1 MTPKNF
7 SESYMIHRIIIF
19 LSLSFSMLGMVL
31 YIIGTHDTS
40 EIPVLIMVR
49 PSNITN
55 TSNKYRAAK
64 KDDLTSFVEAR
75 LQL

>member
-19 LSLSFSMLGMVL
+19 LSVFL
-31 YIIGTHDTS
+31 YVKNGFVHNRDMILQKLMTS
-40 EIPVLIMVR
+40 NSHKT
-49 PSNITN
+49 SNITN
-55 TSNKYRAAK
+55 ISNKYRAVE
-64 KDDLTSFVEAR
+64 KDDLTSFVEMR

>member
-19 LSLSFSMLGMVL
+19 LSVFL
-31 YIIGTHDTS
+31 YVKNGFVHNRDMILQKLMTS
-40 EIPVLIMVR
+40 NSHKT
-49 PSNITN
+49 SNITN
-55 TSNKYRAAK
+55 ISNKYRAAE
-64 KDDLTSFVEAR
+64 KDDLTSFVEVR